1 MSIVAVQV
9 LIFYVSVCFA
19 PMDLGFVEESSASVE
34 KHAKGNFKRLLDFV
48 EWTIRKF
55 SVSSTKTRVSL
66 ITCGFK
72 TDLVFNFEK

>member
-19 PMDLGFVEESSASVE
+19 RMDLGFVVESSASVE
-34 KHAKGNFKRLLDFV
+34 KQAKGNFKRLLDFV

-55 SVSSTKTRVSL
+55 SISSRKTRVGL
-66 ITCGFK
+66 ITYGLK
-72 TDLVFNFEK
+72 TDLVFNFER